1 MWCSQKSEDSSSR
14 SIIALRTT
22 RSETRSNKEYN
33 FTRLPVS
40 RIKLKM
46 SHIAIQR
53 DILLA
58 ISNQAL
64 GSSSAPKTTVLFR
77 ICRCSS
83 KLPKDKKKTYIYKD
97 LPQTELY
104 LPICGSYCAMGLRL
118 ASYLHPTGRLS
129 SVLVIEQLLSPC
141 SHYPTAPCYR

>member
-83 KLPKDKKKTYIYKD
+83 KLPKDKKKRIYIRTSPKQNCISLSAVLIARWD
-97 LPQTELY
+97 SAW
-104 LPICGSYCAMGLRL
+104 LPICIRRAVFLR
-118 ASYLHPTGRLS
+118 S
-129 SVLVIEQLLSPC
+129 S
-141 SHYPTAPCYR
+141 